1 VSRALERAV
10 LQERV
15 AEGLVP
21 LNAWARLQLEL
32 CGDPRISWGRRAQA
46 VQRVSVQRTDTL
58 RLLATP
64 ELEDFLRHVG
74 DATAKLI
81 NMENYRRRRLFF
93 ETGKI
98 DYSWMSAWAREQ

>member
-1 VSRALERAV
+1 M
-10 LQERV
+10 
-15 AEGLVP
+15 
-21 LNAWARLQLEL
+21 
-32 CGDPRISWGRRAQA
+32 
-46 VQRVSVQRTDTL
+46 QRTDTL

-98 DYSWMSAWAREQ
+98 DYSWMSAWARANSNPV